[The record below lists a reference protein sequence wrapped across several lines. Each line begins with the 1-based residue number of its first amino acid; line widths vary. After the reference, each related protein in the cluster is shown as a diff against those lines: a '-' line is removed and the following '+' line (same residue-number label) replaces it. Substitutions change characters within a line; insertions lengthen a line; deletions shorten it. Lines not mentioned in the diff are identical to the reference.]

1 LVRLGIDWTGGRT
14 LQPMASDDPREET
27 PPAIVALTVQV
38 DEMRARV
45 QRMHA
50 ELRAGPGSPGGTG
63 RPVNGAEHRAAV
75 KAMGAATLDLLD
87 AQSRL
92 RTMRVAHRQQRVAE
106 LLEQDRRREQLRLWQ
121 LTGGVALAGALIV
134 VLAASGA
141 IPAARLAIGLPV
153 LLAGALMAIS
163 MLPAVVRDAGG
174 QHAIDLRKA
183 IIAAALAFLSLL
195 GALTWRPLGY
205 ACLLALAVAAV
216 PVVSALRARRRR
228 DAAPPQGRD
237 PASPQG
243 GGSRG

>member
-1 LVRLGIDWTGGRT
+1 MVRLGIDWTGGRT
-14 LQPMASDDPREET
+14 LQPMASDEAREET

-50 ELRAGPGSPGGTG
+50 ELRAGPGGSGSPAGPGS
-63 RPVNGAEHRAAV
+63 GAEHRAAI
-75 KAMGAATLDLLD
+75 KAMGATTLDLLD

-141 IPAARLAIGLPV
+141 IPAARLAIGVPV

-163 MLPAVVRDAGG
+163 MLPAPVRDAGE
-174 QHAIDLRKA
+174 HAIDLRKA
-183 IIAAALAFLSLL
+183 IVAAALAFLSLL

-228 DAAPPQGRD
+228 DAAPPRGRD
-237 PASPQG
+237 PAPPQG

>member
-1 LVRLGIDWTGGRT
+1 
-14 LQPMASDDPREET
+14 MATDDAREET
-27 PPAIVALTVQV
+27 PPAIVALAVQV
-38 DEMRARV
+38 DELRTRV

-50 ELRAGPGSPGGTG
+50 ELRAGPSGPSGSGGSG
-63 RPVNGAEHRAAV
+63 GPASGAEHRAAV

-92 RTMRVAHRQQRVAE
+92 RAMRVAHRQQRVAE

-121 LTGGVALAGALIV
+121 LTGGVALAGVLIV

-141 IPAARLAIGLPV
+141 IPAARLAIGVPV

-163 MLPAVVRDAGG
+163 MLPVLVRDAG

-228 DAAPPQGRD
+228 DAAAPGGRD
-237 PASPQG
+237 TAPPEG
-243 GGSRG
+243 GGGRG